1 MRSLRFQRRFGL
13 ILGGAVLLQFGGCLG
28 PNPGFFIG
36 TSVANATISTL
47 VGTFLNSLFDL
58 FGQLVAA

>member
-1 MRSLRFQRRFGL
+1 MRSLRIQRRLGL

-28 PNPGFFIG
+28 PNPGFFIS

-47 VGTFLNSLFDL
+47 VNTFLTSLL
-58 FGQLVAA
+58 GLLAGA